1 MITALFSR
9 WTQNKILLVSGNI
22 LLGVVLVTLANTHV
36 LPLDPVNFIF
46 FSFVIFLFALYRPGW
61 AFLFFVG
68 LIPFEI
74 VHVAPVSFGI
84 DVRPYQLVALLLF
97 LAVILRF
104 FAHKLP
110 FNLVQP
116 KWFDWV
122 LLLIPMGALI
132 AIVNAPF
139 PGNSLKQA
147 LVVFSFG
154 LVYAVGRIFWQSW
167 EDVKQ
172 SIPFFITSSL
182 VVLSYALWQNIRFLF
197 GKESFQ
203 VMAGR
208 PNATFSEADWLG
220 LFVVIVLS
228 ILAAFVFRVFFPEEQ
243 EQKESS
249 MPERALD
256 PKAYFLLIFLI
267 FAFIVLIITV
277 ARSAWLGTFFA
288 LGMLC
293 LSILFSQGVSGIKK
307 LFHDVISFGSI
318 VIASLVIALGIV
330 TIFHLTTFHLLDRA
344 SSTVSGL
351 QTITI
356 ACNQEPSLPV
366 SSQKIENLD
375 QLEGWGCR
383 HIMLEEIE
391 SEQAAGKFITI
402 VERDDPNISIRQEV
416 YGKVWQ
422 KLKEFPLLGIGW
434 GSIGSFLGTDERGAG
449 LNASNMFFEVWLG
462 SGLLGL
468 LAFVL
473 FWMSLIVVLFRRLPE
488 SKGFERDY
496 ILFLIASW
504 TGIFVFNMFNSGV
517 LLGFFFLYLALGALV
532 LEKNEVHNNHN

>member
-1 MITALFSR
+1 MITPLFSG
-9 WTQNKILLVSGNI
+9 WTQNKALLVSGNV
-22 LLGVVLVTLANTHV
+22 LLGIALIILGNTHV

-68 LIPFEI
+68 LMPFEI
-74 VHVAPVSFGI
+74 IHVAPVSFGI
-84 DVRPYQLVALLLF
+84 DVRPYQWVALLLF

-110 FNLVQP
+110 FDLVRP
-116 KWFDWV
+116 KWFDW
-122 LLLIPMGALI
+122 LLLVIPVGALI

-139 PGNSLKQA
+139 LGSSLKQA

-172 SIPFFITSSL
+172 SIPFFITSSF

-203 VMAGR
+203 VMTGR

-228 ILAAFVFRVFFPEEQ
+228 ILATFVFRMFFSEEQ
-243 EQKESS
+243 EQKERSI
-249 MPERALD
+249 PERVLD

-267 FAFIVLIITV
+267 FTFIILIITV

-288 LGMLC
+288 LAMFC
-293 LSILFSQGVSGIKK
+293 LSILFSQGVGGTKK
-307 LFHDVISFGSI
+307 LFHKVVSFGSI
-318 VIASLVIALGIV
+318 IVVSLMIAFGVV
-330 TIFHLTTFHLLDRA
+330 TVFHLTPFHLFDRA

-351 QTITI
+351 QTITL
-356 ACNQEPSLPV
+356 ACDQHTSLPM
-366 SSQKIENLD
+366 SLGKIENLD
-375 QLEGWGCR
+375 QISEWGCEY
-383 HIMLEEIE
+383 ITLEDIE
-391 SEQAAGKFITI
+391 SQRAAGKFITT
-402 VERDDPNISIRQEV
+402 VQRDDPNISIRQEI
-416 YGKVWQ
+416 YAKVRQ
-422 KLKEFPLLGIGW
+422 KIREFPLLGIGW
-434 GSIGSFLGTDERGAG
+434 GSIAAFLGTDERGAG
-449 LNASNMFFEVWLG
+449 LNASNMFFEIWLG
-462 SGLLGL
+462 SGFMGL
-468 LAFVL
+468 VAFVI
-473 FWMSLIVVLFRRLPE
+473 FWGGLMVISFWRLPR
-488 SKGFERDY
+488 SSGFERGF

-504 TGIFVFNMFNSGV
+504 AGISVFNMFNSGI
-517 LLGFFFLYLALGALV
+517 LLGFFFLYLALGGLI
-532 LEKNEVHNNHN
+532 LEEQGKNNKD